1 MAIST
6 RQVGFKNIELTM
18 TALPLLP
25 YLQLDGFAGD
35 GIQWERPQPA
45 STRLGADGKGVVNS
59 RPVLYAGTITLLP
72 TSNAREALDNLINL
86 STPKFGKALVDYAI
100 VLTETNHTTGK
111 KTVYSGGIITEF
123 DAGNSANLDDGQA
136 DKTYRLEFMD
146 RIILPL

>member
-45 STRLGADGKGVVNS
+45 STRLGADGKGTVNS

-72 TSNAREALDNLINL
+72 TSNAREALDNLI
-86 STPKFGKALVDYAI
+86 
-100 VLTETNHTTGK
+100 NHTTGK